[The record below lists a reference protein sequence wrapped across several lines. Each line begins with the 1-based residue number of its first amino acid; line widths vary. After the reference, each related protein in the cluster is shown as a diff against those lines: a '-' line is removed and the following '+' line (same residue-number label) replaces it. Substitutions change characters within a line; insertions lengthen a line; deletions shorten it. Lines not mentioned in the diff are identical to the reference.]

1 MDPAAV
7 VAVAR
12 SGAKVE
18 VGEEARGR
26 VRAARRH
33 VERISSGERAV
44 YGVNTG
50 FGALANTRIAP
61 EAGREVQRSLLLS
74 HAPGEAVAE
83 GDVGA
88 ALAVL
93 CALVE
98 DLQRERTPQEA
109 WGRR

>member
-12 SGAKVE
+12 FGAKVE

-33 VERISSGERAV
+33 VEGISSGDRAV

-61 EAGREVQRSLLLS
+61 GARQDLQRSLLLS
-74 HAPGEAVAE
+74 HAAG
-83 GDVGA
+83 VGPF
-88 ALAVL
+88 VDPRS
-93 CALVE
+93 C
-98 DLQRERTPQEA
+98 
-109 WGRR
+109 GG